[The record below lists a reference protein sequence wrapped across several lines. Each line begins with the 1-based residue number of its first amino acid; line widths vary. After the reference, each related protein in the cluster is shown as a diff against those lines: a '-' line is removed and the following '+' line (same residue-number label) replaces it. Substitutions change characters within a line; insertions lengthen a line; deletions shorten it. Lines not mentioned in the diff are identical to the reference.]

1 VIQALIFDF
10 DGLII
15 DTEWPDFTSWQET
28 YQAYGCTLSRDEWSR
43 WIGTLGLYD
52 PYARLEEQLGRP
64 LDRSEVRAARRAR
77 FDALMQGQPVLPGV
91 RATIDAARQR
101 GLKLG
106 IASSSP
112 RSWVWGLL
120 EPLGLAPAF
129 DTVQCSDD
137 VGATKPDPAS
147 YLAAL
152 AALGVDA
159 RQALALEDS
168 PNGVRAAKA
177 AGLYCV
183 AVPNSMTVGLAFEGA
198 DLQVGSLAELS
209 LEELLSIGGGF
220 KRNTEEGRDAAP

>member
-1 VIQALIFDF
+1 VIHALIFDF

-15 DTEWPDFTSWQET
+15 DTEWPDFRSWQET
-28 YQAYGCTLSRDEWSR
+28 YEAYGCTLSRDEWSR
-43 WIGTLGLYD
+43 WIGTLGLFD
-52 PYARLEEQLGRP
+52 PYARLEEELGRAV
-64 LDRSEVRAARRAR
+64 DRSVVRAGRRAR
-77 FDALMQGQPVLPGV
+77 LDVLMVGQPILPGV
-91 RATIDAARQR
+91 TTLLDVARQR

-106 IASSSP
+106 IASSSS

-120 EPLGLAPAF
+120 GSLGLASTF

-159 RQALALEDS
+159 RQAVALEDS
-168 PNGVRAAKA
+168 PNGVLAAKR

-183 AVPNSMTVGLAFEGA
+183 AVPNSMTRGLTLDQA
-198 DLQVGSLAELS
+198 DLQVDSLADLS
-209 LEELLSIGGGF
+209 LDRLLDGARG
-220 KRNTEEGRDAAP
+220 T

>member
-15 DTEWPDFTSWQET
+15 DTEWPDFRSWQET
-28 YQAYGCTLSRDEWSR
+28 YEAYGCTLSRDEWSR

-52 PYARLEEQLGRP
+52 PYARLEEELGRT
-64 LDRSEVRAARRAR
+64 LDRAEVRVQRRAR
-77 FDALMQGQPVLPGV
+77 FDALMAGQPVLPGV
-91 RATIDAARQR
+91 VSMLDAAQQR

-120 EPLGLAPAF
+120 EPLGLASTF

-137 VGATKPDPAS
+137 VGVTKPDPAS

-152 AALGVDA
+152 SALGVDA
-159 RQALALEDS
+159 RQAIALEDS
-168 PNGVRAAKA
+168 PNGVRAAKR
-177 AGLYCV
+177 AGLYCL
-183 AVPNSMTVGLAFEGA
+183 AVPNSMTRGLVFDQA
-198 DLQVGSLAELS
+198 DLQVDSLADLS
-209 LEELLSIGGGF
+209 LDTLLDGV
-220 KRNTEEGRDAAP
+220 GRT

>member
-1 VIQALIFDF
+1 VIHALIFDF

-15 DTEWPDFTSWQET
+15 DTEWPDFRSWQET
-28 YQAYGCTLSRDEWSR
+28 FQAYGCTLSRDEWSR

-52 PYARLEEQLGRP
+52 PYARLEEELGRP
-64 LDRSEVRAARRAR
+64 LDRAEVRVQRRAR
-77 FDALMQGQPVLPGV
+77 FDALMAGQPILPGV
-91 RATIDAARQR
+91 LSTIDAARQR

-112 RSWVWGLL
+112 RSWVWGQL
-120 EPLGLAPAF
+120 EPLGLAARF

-152 AALGVDA
+152 AALGVDG
-159 RQALALEDS
+159 RQAIALEDS
-168 PNGVRAAKA
+168 PNGVLAAKR

-183 AVPNSMTVGLAFEGA
+183 AVPNSMTRGLVFAQA
-198 DLQVGSLAELS
+198 DLQVDSLADLS
-209 LEELLSIGGGF
+209 LDELLT
-220 KRNTEEGRDAAP
+220 KGRS

>member
-1 VIQALIFDF
+1 MPVIRALIFDF

-15 DTEWPDFTSWQET
+15 DTEWPDFRSWQET
-28 YQAYGCTLSRDEWSR
+28 YEAYGCTLSRDEWSR

-52 PYARLEEQLGRP
+52 PYARLEKALGSA
-64 LDRSEVRAARRAR
+64 LDRAEVRAQRRAR
-77 FDALMQGQPVLPGV
+77 FDALMAGQPVLPGV
-91 RATIDAARQR
+91 VSMLDAAQQR

-120 EPLGLAPAF
+120 EPLGLAAAF
-129 DTVQCSDD
+129 DTVQCGDD

-152 AALGVDA
+152 GALGVNA
-159 RQALALEDS
+159 RQAIALEDS
-168 PNGVRAAKA
+168 PNGVLAAKR

-183 AVPNSMTVGLAFEGA
+183 AVPNSMTRGLVLDQA
-198 DLQVGSLAELS
+198 DLQVDSLADLS
-209 LEELLSIGGGF
+209 LDQLLAIGHKSEPYTGGH
-220 KRNTEEGRDAAP
+220 

>member
-1 VIQALIFDF
+1 VIHALIFDF

-15 DTEWPDFTSWQET
+15 DTEWPDFRSWQET
-28 YQAYGCTLSRDEWSR
+28 FEAYGCTLSRDEWSR

-52 PYARLEEQLGRP
+52 PYARLEEQLGRT
-64 LDRSEVRAARRAR
+64 LDRAEVRVQRRAR
-77 FDALMQGQPVLPGV
+77 FDALMAGQPILPGV
-91 RATIDAARQR
+91 LSTIDAARQR

-112 RSWVWGLL
+112 RSWVWGQL
-120 EPLGLAPAF
+120 EPLGLASAF
-129 DTVQCSDD
+129 DTLQCSDD

-159 RQALALEDS
+159 RQAIALEDS
-168 PNGVRAAKA
+168 PNGVLAAKR

-183 AVPNSMTVGLAFEGA
+183 AVPNSMTRGLVFDLA
-198 DLQVGSLAELS
+198 DLQVDSLAELS
-209 LEELLSIGGGF
+209 LDELLSIRQ
-220 KRNTEEGRDAAP
+220 KPKPYTE